1 MPQTLLKKGSCTK
14 NTKEVTFTLKTTL
27 FILSKHIDRTHFYVF
42 FLFEVSLTSV
52 PPKDISFLK
61 KICEINALKIELFQ

>member
-52 PPKDISFLK
+52 PP
-61 KICEINALKIELFQ
+61 QRH